1 MCTCKAVGNSVCEN
15 KYFIPNA
22 LCHIWTLLQRLGE
35 IDPLLYNIFLAVE
48 FNLTEVLSNE
58 RNNLICLD
66 FRVKLHQGLT
76 KYEFMQV
83 HPNI

>member
-1 MCTCKAVGNSVCEN
+1 M
-15 KYFIPNA
+15 PNA

-35 IDPLLYNIFLAVE
+35 IDPLLYNFFLAVE
-48 FNLTEVLSNE
+48 FNLTEVLSSE